1 MLQLHPFAR
10 LTTAALVAATA
21 FLLRQPGQLAALYVL
36 VAIAAFGA
44 GIGNRHLRFVV
55 TIGLPLLVALLV
67 VWGVIN
73 PPRAAG
79 QLSGIAFAL
88 ASWLRIII
96 LGGIFQWLMLPLAN
110 HPVYLKAFLQRLRL
124 PSSSGALL
132 VAPILFLPE
141 IRRRLG
147 RIVDARRAQGLPSR
161 GFAGAK
167 ALPAMITPLVASLLE
182 SSLARSELWSHRR
195 LLERDLP
202 RVDAQQY
209 PLGHSLAAI
218 SVAAATFLAA
228 LSGWI

>member
-1 MLQLHPFAR
+1 MLQLHPYAR
-10 LTTAALVAATA
+10 VTTAMLIAVTA
-21 FLLRQPGQLAALYVL
+21 FLLRKPEHLAALYALVVL
-36 VAIAAFGA
+36 AAFGA
-44 GIGNRHLRFVV
+44 GIGIRHFRFVATV
-55 TIGLPLLVALLV
+55 GLPLLVALLI

-88 ASWLRIII
+88 ASWLRIVI
-96 LGGIFQWLMLPLAN
+96 LGGVFQWLMLPLAN
-110 HPVYLKAFLQRLRL
+110 HPVHLKAFLQQLRL
-124 PSSSGALL
+124 PPSSGALL

-161 GFAGAK
+161 GLAGAR

-195 LLERDLP
+195 VLERDLP
-202 RVDAQQY
+202 RADAERY
-209 PLGHSLAAI
+209 RFGPSLAAI
-218 SVAAATFLAA
+218 GTAMAA
-228 LSGWI
+228 LMAALAQWT